1 MHHCTH
7 YRGGTGEVLQF
18 MNVGQ
23 ADEKHVVTAS
33 RSKLPPQLRELP
45 KDTDLMVT
53 FATGSVATMACN
65 WVKTTRAAGV
75 TTEVLI
81 GALDQQMM
89 DACAKHDVPCILIDG
104 GEITKQLAE
113 RKSGNVRN
121 DAAIYP
127 KMSVLKVLG
136 LAPGLGAGIG

>member
-1 MHHCTH
+1 M
-7 YRGGTGEVLQF
+7 
-18 MNVGQ
+18 
-23 ADEKHVVTAS
+23 
-33 RSKLPPQLRELP
+33 
-45 KDTDLMVT
+45 
-53 FATGSVATMACN
+53 
-65 WVKTTRAAGV
+65 KTTRAAGV

-136 LAPGLGAGIG
+136 LAPGLGAGIGLRVSLLTRR

>member
-1 MHHCTH
+1 
-7 YRGGTGEVLQF
+7 

-33 RSKLPPQLRELP
+33 RSKLPPQLRDLP

-75 TTEVLI
+75 TTEVHSVRVRVRVRVEEA
-81 GALDQQMM
+81 G
-89 DACAKHDVPCILIDG
+89 V
-104 GEITKQLAE
+104 QL
-113 RKSGNVRN
+113 
-121 DAAIYP
+121 YP
-127 KMSVLKVLG
+127 T
-136 LAPGLGAGIG
+136 PNPDPTPYTPNPNPHPHP